1 MFNSWIDKK
10 DMVQMNECFPE
21 TKSSK
26 KNVKNELDLSNYAK
40 NKNRFKTAASV
51 DILDFANKT
60 DLTNIKSD
68 IDKLDINK

>member
-1 MFNSWIDKK
+1 
-10 DMVQMNECFPE
+10 MVQMIECFPE

-40 NKNRFKTAASV
+40 KKNRFKNAASV

>member
-26 KNVKNELDLSNYAK
+26 KNVKNELDLSNYSK

-68 IDKLDINK
+68 IDKLDIDK

>member
-40 NKNRFKTAASV
+40 KKNRFKNAASV

-68 IDKLDINK
+68 IDKLDIDK

>member
-1 MFNSWIDKK
+1 
-10 DMVQMNECFPE
+10 MVQMNECFPE

-40 NKNRFKTAASV
+40 KKDRFKNAASV

-68 IDKLDINK
+68 IDKLDTDK

>member
-1 MFNSWIDKK
+1 
-10 DMVQMNECFPE
+10 MVQMNECFPE

-40 NKNRFKTAASV
+40 KKNRFKNAASV

-68 IDKLDINK
+68 IDKLDIDK

>member
-1 MFNSWIDKK
+1 MI
-10 DMVQMNECFPE
+10 ECFPE

-40 NKNRFKTAASV
+40 KKNRFKNAASV

-68 IDKLDINK
+68 IDKLDIDK

>member
-10 DMVQMNECFPE
+10 DMVQMIECFPE

-40 NKNRFKTAASV
+40 KKNRFKNAASV

-68 IDKLDINK
+68 IDKLDIDK